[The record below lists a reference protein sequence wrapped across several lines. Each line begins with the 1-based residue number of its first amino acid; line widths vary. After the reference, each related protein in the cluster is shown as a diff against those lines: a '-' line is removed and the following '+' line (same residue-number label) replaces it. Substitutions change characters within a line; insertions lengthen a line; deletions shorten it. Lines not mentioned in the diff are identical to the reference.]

1 MVVCMCVWPKR
12 FSTWRS
18 ATPVGYPVSPASTDH
33 LHQRPLL
40 YWVADLQ
47 STMDS
52 WVVELV
58 KLRAISS
65 YVVSSCFVSTSLI
78 YLFCG
83 LTRFWRGV
91 HHGSGDYGILHKNC
105 LPGTEWEWRACQG
118 NQGNHLFELSHI
130 VHCWD
135 WTTNLLV
142 SSWPAL
148 PPEL

>member
-1 MVVCMCVWPKR
+1 MVVFMCVFWRTNYSPER

-47 STMDS
+47 STLDR

-58 KLRAISS
+58 KPPAISS
-65 YVVSSCFVSTSLI
+65 YVVSSCFVSTPLI

-91 HHGSGDYGILHKNC
+91 HHGSGVILEVCIGTAYLARSGSGEHVKETKATTFWNCRTLFTAGI
-105 LPGTEWEWRACQG
+105 E
-118 NQGNHLFELSHI
+118 
-130 VHCWD
+130 
-135 WTTNLLV
+135 
-142 SSWPAL
+142 
-148 PPEL
+148 PPTF